1 MGIVEKGSNENKS
14 VNISLNPQQLNKNT
28 TYNLVAILNGTSNY
42 NSNFGEFWITSNI
55 VNAIQYTTT
64 ATVTGELKITKLDTQ
79 QRIISGTFW
88 FDAINSDGE
97 KVEIREGRFDMR
109 YVN

>member
-1 MGIVEKGSNENKS
+1 MKE
-14 VNISLNPQQLNKNT
+14 ISLTMIDEKNQAPFKNITVKNT

-88 FDAINSDGE
+88 YDAINSDGE